1 MPYIC
6 PACGINSNQSLCQ
19 NCQKIV
25 LMGKSIYDINKI
37 SEVIQYQNKEHQR
50 LADIEEQERIDECKD
65 EELIKKG
72 LTIVSARIERE
83 RERERDGQVAALQP
97 AVHTNKLQRVFG
109 WLF

>member
-6 PACGINSNQSLCQ
+6 HACGINSNQSLCQ

-25 LMGKSIYDINKI
+25 LLNKSIYDINKI

-65 EELIKKG
+65 EELINKG
-72 LTIVSARIERE
+72 LTIVSARI
-83 RERERDGQVAALQP
+83 ERDGQVAALQP